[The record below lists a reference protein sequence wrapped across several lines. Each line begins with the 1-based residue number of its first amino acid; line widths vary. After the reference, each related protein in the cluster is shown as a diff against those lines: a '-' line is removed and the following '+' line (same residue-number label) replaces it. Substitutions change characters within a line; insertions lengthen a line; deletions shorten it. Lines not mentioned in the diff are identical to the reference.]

1 MHGLIS
7 YLAATFASVL
17 AFFGI
22 NFLDVIIIVILIFYA
37 YEGYM
42 LGFLVAGLD
51 LISFILSF
59 IFALKFYGSYGML
72 LGDVFGI
79 SPGFARAIGFFILAM
94 LSELLFNYLLK
105 KLAQRI
111 PPLPEENKYVIFWQ
125 ESNHILGMIPGLT
138 SAFIIL
144 AFLLSVIISLPSSPY
159 LKQLVTQSRIGKHL
173 VANAATFEK
182 NLDGIF
188 GGALNETMNFMTV
201 KPSNNEA
208 KDISNET
215 IDLKFTVGNPSIDVA
230 AEKVM
235 LQLLNKERIANGVEP
250 LEMNET
256 LRTLGRAYAKDMF
269 QRGYFSH
276 YNPEGQS
283 PFNRMDADGITYGY
297 AGENL
302 ALAPSTELA
311 MQGLMNS
318 PGHRKNILSPNYTKV
333 GIGVMDGGIYGKM
346 FTQEFTD

>member
-1 MHGLIS
+1 MRGVITYFSGALS
-7 YLAATFASVL
+7 SLLAV
-17 AFFGI
+17 FGI
-22 NFLDVIIIVILIFYA
+22 NFLDVIIVVILLFYA

-42 LGFLVAGLD
+42 LGVLTAGLD
-51 LISFILSF
+51 LLSFILSF
-59 IFALKFYGSYGML
+59 IVALKFYGAFGMF
-72 LGDVFGI
+72 LGDTFGL

-94 LSELLFNYLLK
+94 FSELIINILLK
-105 KLAQRI
+105 QLAKRV
-111 PPLPEENKYVIFWQ
+111 PPIEAKNAVIDFFRQ
-125 ESNHILGMIPGLT
+125 SDHVLGVLPGLI

-144 AFLLSVIISLPSSPY
+144 SFLLSVIISLPSSPY
-159 LKQLVTQSRIGKHL
+159 LKKLVTDSRVGKHL

-182 NLDGIF
+182 RLDDIF

-201 KPSNNEA
+201 KPS
-208 KDISNET
+208 SNET
-215 IDLKFTVGNPSIDVA
+215 IDLRFTVAEPAIDA
-230 AEKVM
+230 TAEKLM
-235 LQLLNKERIANGVEP
+235 LQLVNKERVANNLSP
-250 LEMNET
+250 LIMEDH
-256 LRTLGRAYAKDMF
+256 LRGLGRDYAKDMF
-269 QRGYFSH
+269 RRGYFSH

-283 PFNRMDADGITYGY
+283 PFDRMDTYGITYGY

-318 PGHRKNILSPNYTKV
+318 PGHRKNILSPNFAKI

>member
-1 MHGLIS
+1 MVNMNRIFS
-7 YLAATFASVL
+7 YITAIFSSVL

-22 NFLDVIIIVILIFYA
+22 NFLDVIIVVILLFYA

-42 LGFLVAGLD
+42 LGVITAGLD

-59 IFALKFYGSYGML
+59 VVALKFYGSFGMF
-72 LGDVFGI
+72 LGDAFGI
-79 SPGFARAIGFFILAM
+79 SPGFARAIGFFLLAM
-94 LSELLFNYLLK
+94 FSEILINIILK
-105 KLAQRI
+105 QIAKRV
-111 PPLPEENKYVIFWQ
+111 PPIEIKNSVTDFFREAD
-125 ESNHILGMIPGLT
+125 HILGVLPGLV

-144 AFLLSVIISLPSSPY
+144 SFLLSVIISLPSSPY
-159 LKQLVTQSRIGKHL
+159 LKRLVTESRVGKHL

-182 NLDGIF
+182 KLDDIF

-201 KPSNNEA
+201 KPS
-208 KDISNET
+208 SNET
-215 IDLKFTVGNPSIDVA
+215 INLRFTVAQPSIDAA
-230 AEKVM
+230 AEKLM
-235 LQLLNKERIANGVEP
+235 LQLVNKERKPNNLDP
-250 LEMNET
+250 LTMDDH
-256 LRTLGRAYAKDMF
+256 LRTLGRDYANDMF
-269 QRGYFSH
+269 RRGYFSH
-276 YNPEGQS
+276 YTPEGKS
-283 PFNRMDADGITYGY
+283 PFVRMDAYGISYGY

-318 PGHRKNILSPNYTKV
+318 PGHRKNILSPNFAKV

>member
-1 MHGLIS
+1 MVSMHGLIS

-51 LISFILSF
+51 LLSFILSF

-105 KLAQRI
+105 KLAKRI
-111 PPLPEENKYVIFWQ
+111 PPMPEENKYVIFLQ

-144 AFLLSVIISLPSSPY
+144 AFLLSVVISLPSSPY
-159 LKQLVTQSRIGKHL
+159 LKQLVTESRIGKHL

-201 KPSNNEA
+201 KPSS
-208 KDISNET
+208 DET
-215 IDLKFTVGNPSIDVA
+215 IDLKFTVGNPSIDIA
-230 AEKVM
+230 AEKLM
-235 LQLLNKERIANGVEP
+235 LQLVNKERIANGVQP
-250 LEMNET
+250 LVMNET
-256 LRTLGRAYAKDMF
+256 LRTLARAYAKDMF

-276 YNPEGQS
+276 YNLEGQS
-283 PFNRMDADGITYGY
+283 PFNRMDADSITYGY

-318 PGHRKNILSPNYTKV
+318 PGHRKNILSPNFTKV